1 MLQSLKYSAYTQ
13 NVLPSD
19 EKFKVKDVSFV
30 KAETAKER
38 QIKDEI
44 ERLESWEDYVKSH
57 ELAHGVVGGSSV
69 GSSSYVYTYGPDGK
83 KYIQGGQVS
92 VYIPKGL
99 DEASMASLKRLKNAP
114 GASKDMSMKDMTSG
128 AIISA
133 VERSRAFKLRM
144 KEATE
149 KYEKQK
155 ILEAEEA
162 IDNGQEIFAYKK
174 LDISSTRLI
183 ELFV

>member
-1 MLQSLKYSAYTQ
+1 MLQSLKNSGNAQ
-13 NVLPSD
+13 NTIPTA
-19 EKFKVKDVSFV
+19 EKFKVKDVHFV
-30 KAETAKER
+30 KVKTAKER
-38 QIKDEI
+38 QIKNEI
-44 ERLESWEDYVKSH
+44 ERLQSWEDYVKSH
-57 ELAHGVVGGSSV
+57 ELAHGSVGGSSV

-92 VYIPKGL
+92 VYIPKSL
-99 DEASMASLKRLKNAP
+99 DEASIASLKRLKMAP

-133 VERSRAFKLRM
+133 VERSRSFKLRM
-144 KEATE
+144 KQATE

-155 ILEAEEA
+155 RIEAEEA
-162 IDNGQEIFAYKK
+162 IDSGREIFAYKK
-174 LDISSTRLI
+174 LDVSSTRLI